1 MKRDE
6 KRSSKTSVITGSKPT
21 GVVRIIS
28 GRFRGRKLPVL
39 DVQGLRPTTDKN
51 KEMVFSWLM
60 AYTSDARCLDAFA
73 GSGGLGFEALSRYAK
88 SCTFIELDKSV
99 AKNLAANI
107 QLLGLS
113 SQQAKIIQG
122 NTIDVLETLN
132 TLDNVEQPYELI
144 FLDPPFHQ
152 NLLPQT
158 IKRLVEKNLLAIDGI
173 IYIECEAQGMT
184 YSVSENWQ
192 MIKEKRSAQILA
204 RVYQRIN

>member
-6 KRSSKTSVITGSKPT
+6 KRSSKTSLIAGSKPS

-88 SCTFIELDKSV
+88 SCTFIELDKNV

-107 QLLGLS
+107 QLLGLTA
-113 SQQAKIIQG
+113 QQAKIIQG
-122 NTIDVLETLN
+122 NTIDTLETLN
-132 TLDNVEQPYELI
+132 KLDNVDQPYELI

-184 YSVSENWQ
+184 YSVPENWQ